1 MFVDD
6 LRDKI
11 RGKGVRI
18 VFTEGPDFRVQEA
31 AVRLYK
37 EGILEPVLLGDL
49 DEIEKTAK
57 ELWPSISKVFRIDVA
72 KGLPRYG

>member
-11 RGKGVRI
+11 KGKGVRI

-37 EGILEPVLLGDL
+37 EGILEPVLRAIPSPVLLKDIPIFH
-49 DEIEKTAK
+49 IEFTTTH
-57 ELWPSISKVFRIDVA
+57 
-72 KGLPRYG
+72 